1 MSLLAYLGHALI
13 MGAYMGWQILWA
25 LILGFGLSAIV
36 QALIPKEKI
45 AALLPDDSP
54 RSIAIATTLGA
65 ASSSCSYAAVALART
80 LFRKGANFN
89 AAMAF
94 QFAST
99 NLVFELGLALVVI
112 LGWRFA
118 LAELVGG
125 PIMIVILVLLLRLF
139 LTPRL
144 LEEARQNAERGRLGR
159 MEGHAAMDMSVP
171 ESSSPADAP
180 ARASFW
186 HKLRSAEALTSISHI
201 FVMEWAAVWVDIVL
215 GLAIAGALAVWVP
228 TSFWQR
234 FFLVDHPVLSRLW
247 GPFIGPLVAVLSFV
261 CSVGNVPLT
270 AVLWHGG
277 ISFGGALAFL
287 YGDLIILPILNIY
300 RKYYGIRVAA
310 LLFVLFYIAMVLAA
324 LIVEYLFAAL
334 HLQPQR
340 QPGHMPMGEMM
351 QPHFQWDATS
361 ILNILFLIPAVFLT
375 IRFFRTG
382 GLGMLRHMD
391 EPMDDTMHSS
401 GDHPA
406 HQH

>member
-1 MSLLAYLGHALI
+1 MWLLAHLGNALL
-13 MGAYMGWQILWA
+13 MGAYMGWQMLWA
-25 LILGFGLSAIV
+25 LIVGFGLSAIV
-36 QALIPKEKI
+36 HALVPKEKI
-45 AALLPDDSP
+45 AALLPDESP
-54 RSIAIATTLGA
+54 RSIAIATALGA
-65 ASSSCSYAAVALART
+65 ASSSCSYAAVAIART

-118 LAELVGG
+118 VAELIGG

-171 ESSSPADAP
+171 DEPSTNGAST
-180 ARASFW
+180 RVSFW
-186 HKLRSAEALTSISHI
+186 QRLRSPQALTSISHT

-215 GLAIAGALAVWVP
+215 GLAIAGVLAVWVP

-310 LLFVLFYIAMVLAA
+310 LLFVLFYIAMALAA
-324 LIVEYLFAAL
+324 LIVEFLFAAL

-340 QPGHMPMGEMM
+340 HPGHMAMGNM
-351 QPHFQWDATS
+351 QPNFQWDATT
-361 ILNILFLIPAVFLT
+361 ILNIVFLIPAIWLA

-382 GLGMLRHMD
+382 GLGMLRHMN
-391 EPMDDTMHSS
+391 EPMDDAMRGS
-401 GDHPA
+401 GDHHA